1 MHYVMHMEVDV
12 LELFCGYLSQAF
24 VVLVEQSCR
33 VLHVLRTKA
42 VVQTKLEQNVRIEAE
57 KFILMGCGHGGR

>member
-1 MHYVMHMEVDV
+1 MHYVMHMEVGV

-24 VVLVEQSCR
+24 VVLIEHSGR
-33 VLHVLRTKA
+33 FLHALGTKA
-42 VVQTKLEQNVRIEAE
+42 VVQTKLEQNVRVEAE